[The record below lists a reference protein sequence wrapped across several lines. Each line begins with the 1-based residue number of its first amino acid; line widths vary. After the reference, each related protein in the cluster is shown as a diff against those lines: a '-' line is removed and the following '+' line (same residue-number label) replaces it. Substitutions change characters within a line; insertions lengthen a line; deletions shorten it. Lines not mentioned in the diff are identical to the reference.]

1 MYKRQRV
8 SKGGISSTAVDIKLI
23 AKSAIDHLSSSLI
36 LVHNHPAGT
45 MNPSSQDD
53 NLTRRI
59 VEICKIIDVPVQ
71 DHIIIGPSSYYSY
84 RDQGKL

>member
-1 MYKRQRV
+1 
-8 SKGGISSTAVDIKLI
+8 
-23 AKSAIDHLSSSLI
+23 
-36 LVHNHPAGT
+36 

-59 VEICKIIDVPVQ
+59 VETCKIIDVPVQ

-84 RDQGKL
+84 RDQGRL